1 MPESLE
7 APLLLRRTATP
18 AEAARPNLLPL
29 PRIRV
34 AIACS
39 GLGHV
44 QRGVEAWAEDLAAG
58 LRRRA
63 PSLQLDLFAANS
75 GPDRHRVQC
84 LRRHNHLTQ
93 RMASVLR
100 RLGGWRYGLGSP
112 YEIEQ
117 TSFALNLWRRVCRSH
132 DLLHVQD
139 PVIAKFF
146 EMAHRAG
153 LSRPKVIL
161 AHGTSEAPSTL
172 RGFSTLQHLIP
183 EAADDWETHRPSGQA
198 SFVIPNLI
206 DVARFHPA
214 ANSALRARLKLPQD
228 KTVVLCCAAIR
239 RHHKRID
246 YLLKEFAAANSAVG
260 GQMMLI
266 IAGAQ
271 EEDTSELIQVGHTLL
286 GDAVRFLVNV
296 PRAEVKELYQ
306 AADVFVLPS
315 LQEMFGIVLL
325 EAMSSGLPVIC
336 HDSPSFRAV
345 VGDGGVYSDL
355 SKEGGLQASLP
366 MLLDAARR
374 RDVATRGRD
383 HVKARF
389 SEEAVVPQV
398 LSMYETVSGKVV

>member
-7 APLLLRRTATP
+7 APTLLRTT
-18 AEAARPNLLPL
+18 ARPVKAGQQNPSSLQ
-29 PRIRV
+29 RIRV

-63 PSLQLDLFAANS
+63 PSLQLDLFAATS
-75 GPDRHRVQC
+75 GPDRQRVQC
-84 LRRHNHLTQ
+84 LKRNDLLTRRV
-93 RMASVLR
+93 ASVLR
-100 RLGGWRYGLGSP
+100 QLGGWRYGMGSP
-112 YEIEQ
+112 YEVEQ
-117 TSFALNLWRRVCRSH
+117 TSFALGLWRRIHRSH

-139 PVIAKFF
+139 PVIARFF
-146 EMAHRAG
+146 EAAHRAG

-172 RGFSTLQHLIP
+172 RAFSTLQHLIP
-183 EAADDWETHRPSGQA
+183 EAADEWEAHRPSKQA

-206 DVARFHPA
+206 DVTRFHPA
-214 ANSALRARLKLPQD
+214 ASCSVRARLGLPQD
-228 KTVVLCCAAIR
+228 KLIVLCCAAIR
-239 RHHKRID
+239 RRHKRID
-246 YLLKEFAAANSAVG
+246 YLLNEFAAANTAVG

-271 EEDTSELIQVGHTLL
+271 EEDTADLIQMGHTLL
-286 GDAVRFLVNV
+286 GDAVRFMVNV
-296 PRAEVKELYQ
+296 PRAEVKDLYQ

-325 EAMSSGLPVIC
+325 EAMSSGLPVVC

-355 SKEGGLQASLP
+355 SKDGGLQASLP

-374 RDVATRGRD
+374 RNLAMRGRD
-383 HVKARF
+383 HVQACF
-389 SEEAVVPQV
+389 SEAAVVPQV
-398 LSMYETVSGKVV
+398 LSMYETVSGKAI